1 MAKEK
6 ENGNQSDASFY
17 ELDDEKTIL
26 SLKLP
31 QNILSEWFHGRSIAL
46 FICLDISGS
55 MAGSG
60 IRQAKQAILTL
71 LEGVLTT
78 GACKEEDV
86 TCFFFNHGCQEVP
99 FADNPNLRWDNG
111 GIKAYFDNIAATGGT
126 NFSAV
131 YESIVKHIAN
141 VKTDLAVI
149 FFTDGQ
155 TTPVSKEKQ
164 DALAHALSHSKYG
177 TEVHTVGFTGDHD
190 AVILSWLTKLGTKQ
204 GNFQYVKSSGDIPNT
219 MKTTLELLALG
230 DRNVFVKI
238 GDNQEL
244 QTSFDNEGRGRL
256 VLTGEDKSVRGKKIT
271 ILKENEGND
280 TFSIEALR
288 EVNQSDPEAT
298 LLTIPFIQHEITRLT
313 NEVVANSDENADREK
328 LNKIADEAE
337 TYDAKLNVI
346 LENAFKI
353 KSIWRNV
360 TIQQCMNV
368 KSILNNFKDLLSEAL
383 KGTLTNEKIA
393 TFNNL
398 AYKNVT
404 KSRLKKRLDERTI
417 KNIAQMEAIE
427 DRLQSLIK
435 SIDFDELDQNESE
448 ENKSTFTCTL
458 TTDNY
463 IEAMRDGECM
473 CLTLDI
479 ARSEAAIADPTQIKI
494 KTINQTFLTSD
505 AFMTSVGHAL
515 EENDEENVHGGFQGP
530 SFGASVIKGLARE
543 DITGI
548 LPLYIN
554 EKHWQIARERIKP
567 ILGYMTTLD
576 VFGYSY
582 AQLTTIPFLVLG
594 RAFSDTSMD
603 FRRFQFKL
611 ILETCD
617 AIYKQAANLREE
629 NKMLFEKYTKSPLNR
644 TIDSVA
650 NHEVLFGHL
659 LCAVRC
665 GDVSLA
671 QVHSYIQSGMV
682 KYAVEETIRRR
693 LNRNLG
699 NIEEQLNNARVLLG
713 IDQKEYFD
721 EPINEFSKAYAIY
734 VKEVKDSKKSV
745 NDRYSSAFFA
755 ELASINNTDKM
766 EVESNYNKSE
776 QEGNLMDVDEILAP
790 TVKTKHYDSS
800 KFKVIP
806 TTIQLLDKIKN
817 IVSENVEILRRYQA
831 IFEWAI
837 RTNSVDFLNF
847 SEFNSFVPKKTPYTD
862 NFFKQFSP
870 KVQLATVLQAYIHR
884 QNSTRRE
891 AAEGT
896 NTTNVFFEP
905 FSETT
910 ADNILSIQ
918 FEECVSS
925 TLKQRVSEIIASY
938 TKQANNAVGLDF
950 WEATSPEE
958 AAGLLILEVKC
969 RGTKVYAQIIK
980 ALQKPHMPL
989 AREKL
994 EMMVSGSWKGVR
1006 LFKDMF
1012 TKLPEKAI
1020 WIPSRQNLYRTL
1032 TAQKECVPDVTFWT
1046 TLIPSAKTY
1055 IEHQFDQEYL
1065 SRRRLEKWQLREQ
1078 KRGHEL
1084 T

>member
-1 MAKEK
+1 MAKEEQK
-6 ENGNQSDASFY
+6 ESQGDASFY

-31 QNILSEWFHGRSIAL
+31 QNLLSEWFHGRSIAL

-78 GACKEEDV
+78 GACKEEEV

-99 FADNPNLRWDNG
+99 FADNPSLRWENG
-111 GIKAYFDNIAATGGT
+111 GIKAYFENIAATGGT

-131 YESIVKHIAN
+131 YESIVKHISN

-155 TTPVSKEKQ
+155 TTPVSQEKQ

-204 GNFQYVKSSGDIPNT
+204 GNFQYVKSSSDIPNT

-238 GDNQEL
+238 GGQEL

-256 VLTGEDKSVRGKKIT
+256 VLTGENKNVRDKKIT
-271 ILKENEGND
+271 ILKEKEGVNTHIVD
-280 TFSIEALR
+280 ALR

-313 NEVVANSDENADREK
+313 NEVVANSDEDGDREK
-328 LNKIADEAE
+328 LNEIANEAE
-337 TYDAKLNVI
+337 KYDAKLNVI

-427 DRLQSLIK
+427 ERLQALIK

-463 IEAMRDGECM
+463 IEAMREGECM
-473 CLTLDI
+473 CLALDI
-479 ARSEAAIADPTQIKI
+479 ARPEAAIADPTQLKI

-515 EENDEENVHGGFQGP
+515 EENTEENVHGGFQGP
-530 SFGASVIKGLARE
+530 SFGASVIKGIARE

-554 EKHWQIARERIKP
+554 EKHWQIAKERIKP

-582 AQLTTIPFLVLG
+582 AQLTTIPFLILG
-594 RAFSDTSMD
+594 KAFTDTSMD
-603 FRRFQFKL
+603 FRRVQFKL

-617 AIYKQAANLREE
+617 AIYKQATNLREE
-629 NKMLFEKYTKSPLNR
+629 NKVLFEKYTKSPLNR

-671 QVHSYIQSGMV
+671 QVHSYIQSGMI

-693 LNRNLG
+693 LNRNIG
-699 NIEEQLNNARVLLG
+699 NLEEQLNNTQMLLG

-721 EPINEFSKAYAIY
+721 EPIHEFSKAYAIY

-745 NDRYSSAFFA
+745 NDRYSSAFLA
-755 ELASINNTDKM
+755 ELALTNNTDQM

-776 QEGNLMDVDEILAP
+776 QDANRMDVDEIIAP
-790 TVKTKHYDSS
+790 TVKTKPYDSS

-806 TTIQLLDKIKN
+806 TSIQVLNKIKN
-817 IVSENVEILRRYQA
+817 IMSESVEIILRYRT

-837 RTNSVDFLNF
+837 RANSVNFLNF
-847 SEFNSFVPKKTPYTD
+847 PEFNKFVPEKTPYTD
-862 NFFKQFSP
+862 NFFKRFSP
-870 KVQLATVLQAYIHR
+870 KVQLATILQAYIHR

-891 AAEGT
+891 AAEGST
-896 NTTNVFFEP
+896 PTIVFFEP

-918 FEECVSS
+918 FDECVSS
-925 TLKQRVSEIIASY
+925 TLKRSASEIIASY
-938 TKQANNAVGLDF
+938 TKQANNAVGFDF

-958 AAGLLILEVKC
+958 AAGLLILDVKC
-969 RGTKVYAQIIK
+969 RGTKIYAQIIK
-980 ALQKPHMPL
+980 AFQKPHMPL

-1012 TKLPEKAI
+1012 TKLPEKAV

-1032 TAQKECVPDVTFWT
+1032 TAQKESVPDVRFWT

-1065 SRRRLEKWQLREQ
+1065 TRRRREKWQLREQ

-1084 T
+1084 N